1 METDTAL
8 RRVNAL
14 RSHLTLST
22 PASAT
27 GDGLQVAPTAALAA
41 RTLPR
46 FDVGAME
53 AYLDDL
59 RGMKLE
65 VYELLRQHPELLPPV
80 LEGMTKGA
88 VAVHPRPTLPLPC

>member
-14 RSHLTLST
+14 RSHLALST
-22 PASAT
+22 PAS
-27 GDGLQVAPTAALAA
+27 GDGLRVAPTAALAA

-88 VAVHPRPTLPLPC
+88 VTI